1 MTESVNIIDHIK
13 MCEEVLNE
21 RDVNKAK
28 LLRKELTRIYSGLI
42 PRWNHGLIACITEFY
57 LDDIEVIKAKLTEYK
72 DKTSINY
79 FRK

>member
-13 MCEEVLNE
+13 MCDEVLNE
-21 RDVNKAK
+21 RNVNKAK
-28 LLRKELTRIYSGLI
+28 LLRKELTLVYSGLI
-42 PRWNHGLIACITEFY
+42 PRWNHGLMAGITEFY
-57 LDDIEVIKAKLTEYK
+57 LDDIEVIKVKLIEYK